1 MVEGS
6 ALVVDDERNI
16 VDLLTDVLEG
26 ELGLRVL
33 RAYDGLAALEA
44 FERARPDLVIT
55 DIMMPRLDGLSL
67 AKRLRERYAAKVIL
81 MSAAVTPR
89 TSEFAYIAKPFDINE
104 LLELV
109 STMLGNPPPPAGSLS
124 NGNGPGQFHGP

>member
-1 MVEGS
+1 VAEGS

-44 FERARPDLVIT
+44 FEQARPDLVIT

-67 AKRLRERYAAKVIL
+67 AKRLRERYAAKIIL

-89 TSEFAYIAKPFDINE
+89 TSEFVYIAKPFDINE
-104 LLELV
+104 LLDLV
-109 STMLGNPPPPAGSLS
+109 SDMLRDPPAGTAPLS
-124 NGNGPGQFHGP
+124 NGNGPGHAPGP